1 MFFWFVNINS
11 IIKLICILGFCI
23 ARYKMFKN
31 EMLELKR
38 LVLNTVCR
46 LGLKSKEALTDF
58 EKILLDRKFLETIG
72 YFTSDVDEFLF
83 LPSTFVLQLENKKDN
98 IRTHLFF
105 IKKSMALYSIT
116 TSRTSDYKSWTHQNG
131 IITVYQEPN
140 TTSKVVQFCLTKD
153 FTDKILLIESDV
165 VGVNPFV
172 QNQPWYFYKVL
183 TTTDIG
189 YIEMPLKNGYP
200 IIKLN
205 NLGF

>member
-1 MFFWFVNINS
+1 
-11 IIKLICILGFCI
+11 
-23 ARYKMFKN
+23 
-31 EMLELKR
+31 
-38 LVLNTVCR
+38 
-46 LGLKSKEALTDF
+46 
-58 EKILLDRKFLETIG
+58 
-72 YFTSDVDEFLF
+72 
-83 LPSTFVLQLENKKDN
+83 
-98 IRTHLFF
+98 
-105 IKKSMALYSIT
+105 MALYSIT